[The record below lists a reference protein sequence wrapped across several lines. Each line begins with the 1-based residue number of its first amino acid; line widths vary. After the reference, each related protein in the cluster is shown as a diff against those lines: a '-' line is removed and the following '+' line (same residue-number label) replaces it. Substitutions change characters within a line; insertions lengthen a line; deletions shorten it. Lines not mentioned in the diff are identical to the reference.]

1 MNSSILLIDNQLL
14 SDNRRLRAKLALR
27 WLNAS
32 SSDLPQLYTGDIGS
46 KHRNI
51 LTSDCKNFPLLPEER
66 NLIGTQIA
74 LRKEDQQ
81 TSYFTNQTLAAMLYL
96 GPHQMPV
103 EFDVERLPDWFQLD
117 YWHFLLSP
125 PKLFHELNEV
135 ENYYCYFKDL
145 VEFLH
150 QKIRLNPSSKLW
162 QRMAMIF
169 IQKAN
174 FIPLYFSKENLAD
187 LYRKRAEIAEFAL
200 ILGGFETDIFIP
212 PHPIGMDKIRLGIYA
227 NSISP
232 YTETYATLP
241 FFEHLNHREFQIF
254 LYVRQSDGNPLE
266 LYAKNMVDR
275 FMVLPEN
282 TKTCSNIIRSDNLD
296 VLFFSNN
303 ITAVTNQAFILAN
316 HRLARKQIVHFCQ
329 PATTGIKHIDHFL
342 IGNMI
347 HENRTAANQY
357 SEKLV
362 KLKGSGLCFD
372 FHTRSSETN
381 AQISLE
387 RLGTLNNTTM
397 FISGANFFKITPELR
412 HLWAK
417 IISQAPDSILV
428 LYPFGPAWSNSYPK
442 DAFIK
447 TIEEVFLKYHI
458 SKKRLIVLEPLP
470 NRGNIISLLR
480 SADVY
485 LDAVPYSGATSL
497 LDPLEA
503 VVPPVVVQGDKLR
516 FYQGAA
522 ILKDLGVPELVV
534 NNETEY
540 MQLAL
545 TLAHD
550 SALRDRVK
558 HAISTK
564 MQGRPRFLNPKSYA
578 KEISHAL
585 KNIVQSQP
593 EFDATPIESKAHATD
608 RDIMILST

>member
-1 MNSSILLIDNQLL
+1 
-14 SDNRRLRAKLALR
+14 
-27 WLNAS
+27 
-32 SSDLPQLYTGDIGS
+32 
-46 KHRNI
+46 
-51 LTSDCKNFPLLPEER
+51 
-66 NLIGTQIA
+66 
-74 LRKEDQQ
+74 
-81 TSYFTNQTLAAMLYL
+81 
-96 GPHQMPV
+96 
-103 EFDVERLPDWFQLD
+103 
-117 YWHFLLSP
+117 
-125 PKLFHELNEV
+125 
-135 ENYYCYFKDL
+135 
-145 VEFLH
+145 
-150 QKIRLNPSSKLW
+150 
-162 QRMAMIF
+162 
-169 IQKAN
+169 
-174 FIPLYFSKENLAD
+174 
-187 LYRKRAEIAEFAL
+187 
-200 ILGGFETDIFIP
+200 
-212 PHPIGMDKIRLGIYA
+212 
-227 NSISP
+227 
-232 YTETYATLP
+232 
-241 FFEHLNHREFQIF
+241 
-254 LYVRQSDGNPLE
+254 
-266 LYAKNMVDR
+266 
-275 FMVLPEN
+275 
-282 TKTCSNIIRSDNLD
+282 
-296 VLFFSNN
+296 
-303 ITAVTNQAFILAN
+303 
-316 HRLARKQIVHFCQ
+316 
-329 PATTGIKHIDHFL
+329 
-342 IGNMI
+342 MI